1 MLDKTTKSCH
11 WCGILLRE
19 PVQGQLFKCLQE
31 LIAIVLGLATFLPEI
46 KGKKVI
52 VYSDNKGAVLDPRV
66 PACSL

>member
-1 MLDKTTKSCH
+1 M
-11 WCGILLRE
+11 
-19 PVQGQLFKCLQE
+19 QGQLFKCLQE